1 MYHIKSSK
9 KEVNIQF
16 KNMALDLT
24 DWNERIQ
31 PKKLASKIKQEK
43 IDNQKLTGK
52 NAKEKGA
59 CREKS
64 LGHVKSFDGIEK
76 VWK

>member
-1 MYHIKSSK
+1 M
-9 KEVNIQF
+9 
-16 KNMALDLT
+16 
-24 DWNERIQ
+24 
-31 PKKLASKIKQEK
+31 ASKIKQEK